1 MKIGNRFK
9 SDVIR
14 KFGHTNIKI
23 RLFVDISL
31 KKKENYLFCHFKK
44 RKHEESYQKQFI
56 RIEFHV
62 VHSNSLMFNN
72 SKSF

>member
-9 SDVIR
+9 SDIIR

-31 KKKENYLFCHFKK
+31 KKKKIIFFVIL
-44 RKHEESYQKQFI
+44 RKESMKSQKQFI
-56 RIEFHV
+56 RIEVHV
-62 VHSNSLMFNN
+62 VHSNSQMFNN

>member
-9 SDVIR
+9 SDVVR

-23 RLFVDISL
+23 RVLVDQL
-31 KKKENYLFCHFKK
+31 EKKENYLFCHFKK
-44 RKHEESYQKQFI
+44 RKHVESYQKQFI

-62 VHSNSLMFNN
+62 VHSISLMFNN